1 MLRVRE
7 RKGRKEAS
15 VEGEGA
21 FTRMAPG
28 EAAVNESLM
37 ERVLLVAD
45 VI

>member
-7 RKGRKEAS
+7 RKGRKEAF

-28 EAAVNESLM
+28 EPVLSMRALWKESSWGLT
-37 ERVLLVAD
+37 
-45 VI
+45 